1 GLAPPVVAV
10 RGNHDSY
17 DGGVNFEKYLGPA
30 TYSFDAAGAH
40 FVVMEST
47 DPSRILPFLDLDLA
61 DAAPGTPV
69 IGFWLSP
76 PAAVGDEP
84 FVSGLR
90 ARGVSRLFTGHW
102 HQSRTLH
109 YDGVTDYNMSPMA
122 MGGLD
127 MTPGGY
133 RVVTVAGADVRMAY
147 HATVERPILR
157 LVHPLPGACVR
168 AGTIDLVAAAEDGGG
183 PRAAPPRVDAGGPVE
198 LPAAG
203 GWARVA
209 SVTVGEATHGV
220 DILAD
225 RPGYDAVHATFCAD
239 RKGAA
244 PAPGADW
251 PQLQGGPRHVGATA
265 AEVAPPLRAVW
276 ARAVG
281 GHLRGGSPVLA
292 GGRLFVP
299 VIDPGGG
306 ARGGVAAL
314 DATTGAIRWEWRT
327 GHNVHNAP
335 AVGGN
340 ILVVAADDGWVHGL
354 AVDTGAEMWAT
365 DVAHGLPEIA
375 SNLFAAPTI
384 VDGTAYVGVVMNMA
398 AID

>member
-1 GLAPPVVAV
+1 AGAGAGRRGVSGPVVPGGDRGSDPGKPRQRVRGVRAGDRGSRAAGRGRAGEPRFLRRGRELREVPRAGDVQLRRGGRALRGAGAGGRCGGGESTAPPGT
-10 RGNHDSY
+10 R
-17 DGGVNFEKYLGPA
+17 
-30 TYSFDAAGAH
+30 
-40 FVVMEST
+40 
-47 DPSRILPFLDLDLA
+47 PFLALALA
-61 DAAPGTPV
+61 DGARGTRV
-69 IGFWLSP
+69 IGFLHFP

-168 AGTIDLVAAAEDGGG
+168 AGTIDLVAAAEDGGS
-183 PRAAPPRVDAGGPVE
+183 PLTVTARIDGGAPVE

-225 RPGYDAVHATFCAD
+225 RPGY
-239 RKGAA
+239 
-244 PAPGADW
+244 
-251 PQLQGGPRHVGATA
+251 
-265 AEVAPPLRAVW
+265 
-276 ARAVG
+276 
-281 GHLRGGSPVLA
+281 
-292 GGRLFVP
+292 
-299 VIDPGGG
+299 
-306 ARGGVAAL
+306 
-314 DATTGAIRWEWRT
+314 
-327 GHNVHNAP
+327 
-335 AVGGN
+335 
-340 ILVVAADDGWVHGL
+340 
-354 AVDTGAEMWAT
+354 
-365 DVAHGLPEIA
+365 
-375 SNLFAAPTI
+375 
-384 VDGTAYVGVVMNMA
+384 
-398 AID
+398 

>member
-168 AGTIDLVAAAEDGGG
+168 AGTIDLVAAAEDGGAPLPPT
-183 PRAAPPRVDAGGPVE
+183 PRIDGGAPGGV
-198 LPAAG
+198 PAA
-203 GWARVA
+203 
-209 SVTVGEATHGV
+209 
-220 DILAD
+220 
-225 RPGYDAVHATFCAD
+225 
-239 RKGAA
+239 
-244 PAPGADW
+244 
-251 PQLQGGPRHVGATA
+251 
-265 AEVAPPLRAVW
+265 
-276 ARAVG
+276 
-281 GHLRGGSPVLA
+281 RGGGRGAPRTGGA
-292 GGRLFVP
+292 GT
-299 VIDPGGG
+299 PGGG
-306 ARGGVAAL
+306 
-314 DATTGAIRWEWRT
+314 E
-327 GHNVHNAP
+327 P
-335 AVGGN
+335 AERPR
-340 ILVVAADDGWVHGL
+340 AD
-354 AVDTGAEMWAT
+354 
-365 DVAHGLPEIA
+365 P
-375 SNLFAAPTI
+375 
-384 VDGTAYVGVVMNMA
+384 
-398 AID
+398 